1 MAKKD
6 EAKPAPKA
14 AKAKAAPAEEAPAEE
29 APAEEAPAEEAPA
42 EEATEE
48 LGVACDP
55 QFQMGQSHIRTF

>member
-6 EAKPAPKA
+6 EVKPAPKA
-14 AKAKAAPAEEAPAEE
+14 AKAKAAPAEDAPAEE
-29 APAEEAPAEEAPA
+29 ATE